1 MATCDLTN
9 QAMVKPTAAMASHPD
24 PAPSRQAP
32 AANAAASNQ
41 ATASSQD
48 ALDQLK
54 ALVHQ
59 DPAFAAALRT
69 SSSTHAAVQLA
80 ATEGIAVTPEALWR
94 NRGTLVSGGLPTWRG

>member
-9 QAMVKPTAAMASHPD
+9 QAMVKPTAAMASPPD
-24 PAPSRQAP
+24 PAPSRQA
-32 AANAAASNQ
+32 

>member
-9 QAMVKPTAAMASHPD
+9 QAMVKPTAAMASPAD
-24 PAPSRQAP
+24 LAPSRQAA
-32 AANAAASNQ
+32 AANAAVSKQ
-41 ATASSQD
+41 ATISSQD

-59 DPAFAAALRT
+59 DPAFAAALRA
-69 SSSTHAAVQLA
+69 SSSTHAAAQLA

>member
-9 QAMVKPTAAMASHPD
+9 QAMVKPTAAMASPPD
-24 PAPSRQAP
+24 PAPSRQA
-32 AANAAASNQ
+32 ATATAAAASHP
-41 ATASSQD
+41 AASSQD

>member
-9 QAMVKPTAAMASHPD
+9 QAMVKPTPAMASPPD
-24 PAPSRQAP
+24 LAPSRQAP
-32 AANAAASNQ
+32 AANAAA
-41 ATASSQD
+41 TSQN

-59 DPAFAAALRT
+59 DPAFAAALRA
-69 SSSTHAAVQLA
+69 SSSTHAAAQLA